1 MTPQLSVLAF
11 NDAGLLLRA
20 AAHVCLQTEA
30 VRRHAQEYGC
40 ILSLSVMCLYDCCNV
55 YESLHCSGSEQF
67 LKFLPCHLQDA
78 IVVTSSGAETL
89 PFLASFQLPASLAFF
104 VIYGR
109 IIDLHLP
116 RSLTFALVVA
126 PLLAAY
132 AGFALFLYPAADL
145 LHPHGFTAALAPMLP
160 VGLHGLL
167 KVRPLSEVRTFHAP
181 CRCTS

>member
-1 MTPQLSVLAF
+1 MVSAYQCAAMQTPSNAVC
-11 NDAGLLLRA
+11 RA
-20 AAHVCLQTEA
+20 CEVSL
-30 VRRHAQEYGC
+30 VR
-40 ILSLSVMCLYDCCNV
+40 
-55 YESLHCSGSEQF
+55 
-67 LKFLPCHLQDA
+67 LQDA

-109 IIDLHLP
+109 IIDLLLL
-116 RSLTFALVVA
+116 RSTTFALVVA

-167 KVRPLSEVRTFHAP
+167 KVSHADAQQGDHECCMLFVRLPRATNIHVGHAYPL
-181 CRCTS
+181 

>member
-1 MTPQLSVLAF
+1 MRITASF
-11 NDAGLLLRA
+11 GHMLRCPWRT
-20 AAHVCLQTEA
+20 V
-30 VRRHAQEYGC
+30 
-40 ILSLSVMCLYDCCNV
+40 
-55 YESLHCSGSEQF
+55 
-67 LKFLPCHLQDA
+67 QDA

-145 LHPHGFTAALAPMLP
+145 LHPHGFTTALAPMLP

-167 KVRPLSEVRTFHAP
+167 KVYCSPADRQDLAMHRGGGHINPA
-181 CRCTS
+181 C

>member
-1 MTPQLSVLAF
+1 MSFLA
-11 NDAGLLLRA
+11 
-20 AAHVCLQTEA
+20 
-30 VRRHAQEYGC
+30 
-40 ILSLSVMCLYDCCNV
+40 
-55 YESLHCSGSEQF
+55 
-67 LKFLPCHLQDA
+67 CHLQDA
-78 IVVTSSGAETL
+78 LVVTSSGAETL

-145 LHPHGFTAALAPMLP
+145 LHPHGFTAALAPTLP

-167 KVRPLSEVRTFHAP
+167 KVRPLSEVIRIRAQRHCTF
-181 CRCTS
+181 

>member
-1 MTPQLSVLAF
+1 MQALSAT
-11 NDAGLLLRA
+11 RA
-20 AAHVCLQTEA
+20 
-30 VRRHAQEYGC
+30 
-40 ILSLSVMCLYDCCNV
+40 LSSQSCDM
-55 YESLHCSGSEQF
+55 
-67 LKFLPCHLQDA
+67 QDA

-116 RSLTFALVVA
+116 RSTTFALVVA

-145 LHPHGFTAALAPMLP
+145 LHPHGFTAALAPSLP

-167 KVRPLSEVRTFHAP
+167 KVCQPYAQLCLV
-181 CRCTS
+181 

>member
-1 MTPQLSVLAF
+1 MSSVS
-11 NDAGLLLRA
+11 
-20 AAHVCLQTEA
+20 
-30 VRRHAQEYGC
+30 
-40 ILSLSVMCLYDCCNV
+40 I
-55 YESLHCSGSEQF
+55 
-67 LKFLPCHLQDA
+67 QDA

-145 LHPHGFTAALAPMLP
+145 LHPHGFTAALAPSLP

-167 KVRPLSEVRTFHAP
+167 KVSRHNAELCLARASASIRDDSPAGDASMMLVVADH
-181 CRCTS
+181 

>member
-1 MTPQLSVLAF
+1 MHGVECTGALICPS
-11 NDAGLLLRA
+11 
-20 AAHVCLQTEA
+20 
-30 VRRHAQEYGC
+30 
-40 ILSLSVMCLYDCCNV
+40 SNV
-55 YESLHCSGSEQF
+55 
-67 LKFLPCHLQDA
+67 QDA

-116 RSLTFALVVA
+116 RSTTFALVVA

-145 LHPHGFTAALAPMLP
+145 LHPHGFTAALAPSLP

-167 KVRPLSEVRTFHAP
+167 KVSQSILS
-181 CRCTS
+181 

>member
-1 MTPQLSVLAF
+1 M
-11 NDAGLLLRA
+11 
-20 AAHVCLQTEA
+20 
-30 VRRHAQEYGC
+30 
-40 ILSLSVMCLYDCCNV
+40 
-55 YESLHCSGSEQF
+55 
-67 LKFLPCHLQDA
+67 QDA

-116 RSLTFALVVA
+116 RSMTFALVVA

-145 LHPHGFTAALAPMLP
+145 LHPHGFTTSLAPMLP

-167 KVRPLSEVRTFHAP
+167 KVIAAQRTSSMPLCAGARDMNASISPHMAFQLSSHRRHECNSAA
-181 CRCTS
+181 

>member
-1 MTPQLSVLAF
+1 M
-11 NDAGLLLRA
+11 
-20 AAHVCLQTEA
+20 
-30 VRRHAQEYGC
+30 
-40 ILSLSVMCLYDCCNV
+40 
-55 YESLHCSGSEQF
+55 
-67 LKFLPCHLQDA
+67 
-78 IVVTSSGAETL
+78 VTSSGAETL

-145 LHPHGFTAALAPMLP
+145 LHPHGFTAALAPTLP

-167 KVRPLSEVRTFHAP
+167 KVRPLSEVIRIRAQRHCMFRSARSIAMQQVARLLCKVCEALLAHGWSHA
-181 CRCTS
+181 

>member
-1 MTPQLSVLAF
+1 M
-11 NDAGLLLRA
+11 LRCPWRA
-20 AAHVCLQTEA
+20 
-30 VRRHAQEYGC
+30 
-40 ILSLSVMCLYDCCNV
+40 M
-55 YESLHCSGSEQF
+55 
-67 LKFLPCHLQDA
+67 QDA

-167 KVRPLSEVRTFHAP
+167 KVNCSPADGQHAAM
-181 CRCTS
+181 CRSA

>member
-1 MTPQLSVLAF
+1 MVSAYQCAAMQTPSNAVC
-11 NDAGLLLRA
+11 RA
-20 AAHVCLQTEA
+20 CEVSL
-30 VRRHAQEYGC
+30 VR
-40 ILSLSVMCLYDCCNV
+40 
-55 YESLHCSGSEQF
+55 
-67 LKFLPCHLQDA
+67 LQDA

-109 IIDLHLP
+109 IIDLHLL
-116 RSLTFALVVA
+116 RSTTFALVVA

-167 KVRPLSEVRTFHAP
+167 KVSLQMLSKAIMSAACYPSGFQELQIFILDMHIHFDLIKAALRCQHAISAMP
-181 CRCTS
+181 PA

>member
-1 MTPQLSVLAF
+1 M
-11 NDAGLLLRA
+11 
-20 AAHVCLQTEA
+20 
-30 VRRHAQEYGC
+30 
-40 ILSLSVMCLYDCCNV
+40 
-55 YESLHCSGSEQF
+55 
-67 LKFLPCHLQDA
+67 
-78 IVVTSSGAETL
+78 VTSSGAETL

-116 RSLTFALVVA
+116 RSTTFALVVA

-145 LHPHGFTAALAPMLP
+145 LHPHGFTAALAPSLP

-167 KVRPLSEVRTFHAP
+167 KASQPSVELCLVSSVLGSGLVAKQLRHRDQQSQWIT
-181 CRCTS
+181 